1 MYVIKERE
9 REDLKGIW
17 HQVSMWVCV
26 NKFLTSLTLLSLI
39 LYGFKIFNGWSSW
52 SIVKMKTLQKRR
64 KRKKKKLQS
73 SFKKMKSFFV
83 NNYRWGSQTLQFYTF
98 QYLKSCIY
106 QQLKK
111 NRSNLLISNV
121 SFLFFI

>member
-1 MYVIKERE
+1 MYVIKEGE

-17 HQVSMWVCV
+17 HQVSLWVCV
-26 NKFLTSLTLLSLI
+26 NKFLTSLTLVSLI
-39 LYGFKIFNGWSSW
+39 LYGFKIFNGW

-83 NNYRWGSQTLQFYTF
+83 NNYRWGSQTL
-98 QYLKSCIY
+98 
-106 QQLKK
+106 
-111 NRSNLLISNV
+111 
-121 SFLFFI
+121 